1 MENLDTSV
9 HFPLLIH
16 GENCC
21 LFSEVWLCWGVCLWV
36 CVLLRVSDAANCPFA
51 VYPMGSGISLVTACS
66 FSLNRPVAIAALQRT
81 APPPSAWR
89 VTGQLEQGTVT
100 CSLLWLQL
108 WGERIQAGD
117 TIHWQGPNK
126 IHLQTSTMSQGP
138 VGHEFSSC
146 STTPYLLWHLPSA
159 AMMPLQRAQYRLHH
173 PEGSGHI
180 SNSDRLIVLCYS
192 ASEIFI
198 TCHTHTALL

>member
-1 MENLDTSV
+1 MILVIVSGDKTINSWVCMKMENHDTSV

-21 LFSEVWLCWGVCLWV
+21 LFSEVWLCWGVCLCV

-100 CSLLWLQL
+100 GICCDYSSE
-108 WGERIQAGD
+108 ERGAR
-117 TIHWQGPNK
+117 QG
-126 IHLQTSTMSQGP
+126 
-138 VGHEFSSC
+138 
-146 STTPYLLWHLPSA
+146 TPYT
-159 AMMPLQRAQYRLHH
+159 
-173 PEGSGHI
+173 
-180 SNSDRLIVLCYS
+180 DRVPTRPV
-192 ASEIFI
+192 SEQARWAK
-198 TCHTHTALL
+198 AL